1 MCPAIPLLG
10 THPEETKTEK
20 DTCIPVFIVALFTQ
34 QLEHGSNL
42 DVHQQM
48 MDKEVVVHIH
58 NGIFLSHKKNTF
70 GLVLMRQKNLMPIIQ
85 RDISHKEKNK
95 YHILI
100 HVYGIQEDGTDEVI
114 CMAAMETHREQAG

>member
-1 MCPAIPLLG
+1 M
-10 THPEETKTEK
+10 
-20 DTCIPVFIVALFTQ
+20 
-34 QLEHGSNL
+34 
-42 DVHQQM
+42 
-48 MDKEVVVHIH
+48 VHIH

-100 HVYGIQEDGTDEVI
+100 HVYGI
-114 CMAAMETHREQAG
+114 